1 MRASDRGQNRLNP
14 PRDVSAQVGGRGA
27 GGAPS
32 AGRPWEGVSPG
43 SARAVSDAADGK
55 TLRALA
61 PELVALPRR
70 GRWASFLDAPALFR
84 LRDIVVSLACLVLA
98 APLMGLIA
106 LLIRLDSPGP
116 AIFQQRRVGRQRW
129 HESGAGNGN
138 GQDEVETFLFRKFR
152 TMYVDARERCP
163 ELYRYE
169 YTPAEIES
177 LVFKLADDPRLTRVG
192 WWLRRASLDELP
204 NFINVL
210 KGDMSLVGPRPDIPE
225 MLRYYKDWQKIK
237 FQVKPGV
244 TGYAQTKGRA
254 LLSFQRTLREDVR
267 YVIERS
273 FLNDLRVLL
282 KTVWVTV
289 KRIGAF

>member
-1 MRASDRGQNRLNP
+1 MEDRTRMKPLDNVGT
-14 PRDVSAQVGGRGA
+14 QVGGGGA
-27 GGAPS
+27 DGAPS
-32 AGRPWEGVSPG
+32 AGRAADAVNAGP
-43 SARAVSDAADGK
+43 ARTVSDAPDG
-55 TLRALA
+55 RALWASA
-61 PELVALPRR
+61 PELLALPRR

-116 AIFQQRRVGRQRW
+116 AIFRQRRVGRQRW
-129 HESGAGNGN
+129 HESGQTNGN
-138 GQDEVETFLFRKFR
+138 GQGEIETFLFCKFR
-152 TMYVDARERCP
+152 TMYVDAWERFP

-225 MLRYYKDWQKIK
+225 MLRYYRDWQKTK
-237 FQVKPGV
+237 FLAKPGI
-244 TGYAQTKGRA
+244 TGYAQTNGRA
-254 LLSFQRTLREDVR
+254 LLGFQRTLREDVL
-267 YVIERS
+267 YVLERS
-273 FLNDLRVLL
+273 FLNDLRVLV